1 MAPGTDLSPGIPKGG
16 RLPSLMQHM
25 INRRAFSVVILLSS
39 LLLAGC
45 SGVFGESPG
54 EQADRAINE
63 ANEAIAEHNRL
74 FDQARAT
81 YTDVKQEIEA
91 GNDPSAQQDRITEAR
106 ERMEGAR
113 SRLQDARRSLDGV
126 NDLDVDPTVKR
137 YAGTLSDAME
147 AQISA
152 EDREIEFYALLEED
166 PSLENNREEAEK
178 LLEQVDEDYE
188 RAEQAYTEARNLADE
203 NPELIE
209 STS

>member
-1 MAPGTDLSPGIPKGG
+1 
-16 RLPSLMQHM
+16 MQHM

-54 EQADRAINE
+54 EKADQAITE
-63 ANEAIAEHNRL
+63 ANGAIAEHNRL

-81 YTDVKQEIEA
+81 YTDVKQQIEA
-91 GNDPSAQQDRITEAR
+91 GEDPSAQQDRITEAR
-106 ERMEGAR
+106 EKMEQAR
-113 SRLQDARRSLDGV
+113 SRLQDARDSLETV

-137 YAGTLSDAME
+137 YAGTLSDAMG

-152 EDREIEFYALLEED
+152 ENREIEFYALLQED
-166 PSLENNREEAEK
+166 PSLENNREEAEN
-178 LLEQVDEDYE
+178 LLEEVGDDYE
-188 RAEQAYTEARNLADE
+188 RAEQAYAEARELADE

>member
-1 MAPGTDLSPGIPKGG
+1 
-16 RLPSLMQHM
+16 MQHM

-54 EQADRAINE
+54 EKADQAITE
-63 ANEAIAEHNRL
+63 ANGAIAEHNRL

-81 YTDVKQEIEA
+81 YTDVKQQIEA
-91 GNDPSAQQDRITEAR
+91 GEDPSAQQDRITEAR
-106 ERMEGAR
+106 EKMEQAR
-113 SRLQDARRSLDGV
+113 SRLQDARDSLETV

-137 YAGTLSDAME
+137 YAGTLSDAMG

-152 EDREIEFYALLEED
+152 ENREIEFYALLQED
-166 PSLENNREEAEK
+166 PSLENNREEAEN
-178 LLEQVDEDYE
+178 LLEQVGDDYE
-188 RAEQAYTEARNLADE
+188 RAEQAYAEARELADE

>member
-1 MAPGTDLSPGIPKGG
+1 
-16 RLPSLMQHM
+16 MQHM
-25 INRRAFSVVILLSS
+25 INRRAFYVVILLSS

-63 ANEAIAEHNRL
+63 ANDAIADHNRL

-106 ERMEGAR
+106 QRMEEAR
-113 SRLQDARRSLDGV
+113 SRLQDARDSLEGV
-126 NDLDVDPTVKR
+126 NDLDVDQTVKR
-137 YAGTLSDAME
+137 YASTLSDAMA
-147 AQISA
+147 AQVSA

-166 PSLENNREEAEK
+166 PSLQDSREEAEN
-178 LLEQVDEDYE
+178 LLQQVGDDYE
-188 RAEQAYTEARNLADE
+188 RAEQAYAEARELADQ

-209 STS
+209 ATS

>member
-1 MAPGTDLSPGIPKGG
+1 
-16 RLPSLMQHM
+16 MQHM

-54 EQADRAINE
+54 EKADQAITE
-63 ANEAIAEHNRL
+63 ANGAIAEHNRL

-81 YTDVKQEIEA
+81 YTDVKQQIEA
-91 GNDPSAQQDRITEAR
+91 GEDPSAQQDRITEAR
-106 ERMEGAR
+106 DKMEQAR
-113 SRLQDARRSLDGV
+113 SRLQDARDSLETV
-126 NDLDVDPTVKR
+126 NDLDVDPAVKR

-152 EDREIEFYALLEED
+152 EDREIEFYALLQED
-166 PSLENNREEAEK
+166 PSLENNREEAEN
-178 LLEQVDEDYE
+178 LLEQVGDDYE
-188 RAEQAYTEARNLADE
+188 RAEQAYAEARELADE

>member
-1 MAPGTDLSPGIPKGG
+1 
-16 RLPSLMQHM
+16 MQHM

-63 ANEAIAEHNRL
+63 ANDAIADHNKL
-74 FDQARAT
+74 FDQARST

-106 ERMEGAR
+106 QRMEEAR
-113 SRLQDARRSLDGV
+113 SRLQDARDSLEGV
-126 NDLDVDPTVKR
+126 NDLDVDQTVKR
-137 YAGTLSDAME
+137 YASTLSDAMA

-166 PSLENNREEAEK
+166 PSLQDNREEAEN
-178 LLEQVDEDYE
+178 LLQQVGDDYE
-188 RAEQAYTEARNLADE
+188 RAEQAYAEARELADQ

-209 STS
+209 ATNGN